1 MSSLRQLM
9 SALWAAL
16 WLNGRLLGLRLRRLF
31 GSDPEADAGP
41 DFQLLG
47 ADVLAAEAD
56 LDPIE
61 IPAEL
66 TARLATTRAELVERA
81 HAAGAPRTSPPVRRR
96 RRAATLTVAAVL
108 GLGVVGAGASAL
120 VSGSTGVPAVD
131 RLLGI
136 YEQGLNKPDAA
147 GRPGPSGSDLQP
159 SASKAGEPIETV
171 LPDGSKSVTT
181 FYVAENGNICSAVAT
196 LDESGAGTLSC
207 GSPGEVAKAIQDGGD
222 VHGMWGLG
230 TSHILLRGY
239 VSSDVVSLSGRGPSG
254 PLEVQLGEPW
264 TPSSTPAVG
273 SLKPFVAVASLDS
286 PLERDGREPPLALER
301 RSYSF
306 EAVTDEGRQLLIGP

>member
-1 MSSLRQLM
+1 MSPSRRLL

-16 WLNGRLLGLRLRRLF
+16 WLHGRLVGLRLRRLF
-31 GSDPEADAGP
+31 GHDPKTDDGP

-56 LDPIE
+56 SDPIE
-61 IPAEL
+61 IPAESS
-66 TARLATTRAELVERA
+66 ARLAAMRAELAERA
-81 HAAGAPRTSPPVRRR
+81 HAAVPTHTSPLGRRR

-131 RLLGI
+131 RLLGV
-136 YEQGLNKPDAA
+136 YEQNLNKPGAA
-147 GRPGPSGSDLQP
+147 DRGGPSGSDLQP

-181 FYVAENGNICSAVAT
+181 FYVSEDGRICWAAIT
-196 LDESGAGTLSC
+196 PGASGTGGLGCSSPEEFVKALEAG
-207 GSPGEVAKAIQDGGD
+207 GYVPGIG
-222 VHGMWGLG
+222 GLG
-230 TSHILLRGY
+230 TSHIVLQGY
-239 VSSDVVSLSGRGPSG
+239 VRGDVVSLSGRGPSG
-254 PLEVQLGEPW
+254 PLKIQLGEPW

-273 SLKPFVAVASLDS
+273 SLRPFVAVASLDS
-286 PLERDGREPPLALER
+286 PLKLDLQQLPELEQ

-306 EAVTDEGRQLLIGP
+306 DAVTDDGHQLRIRP

>member
-1 MSSLRQLM
+1 MSFLRQLT

-16 WLNGRLLGLRLRRLF
+16 WLHGRLLGLRLRRLF
-31 GSDPEADAGP
+31 GRGPEADTGP

-56 LDPIE
+56 RDPVE

-66 TARLATTRAELVERA
+66 TARLAVTRAELAERA
-81 HAAGAPRTSPPVRRR
+81 HAAATPRTSPPVRRR

-136 YEQGLNKPDAA
+136 YEQNLSKPGAA
-147 GRPGPSGSDLQP
+147 DRGGPSGSDLQP
-159 SASKAGEPIETV
+159 SASKAAEPIETV

-181 FYVAENGNICSAVAT
+181 FYVAEDGNICWAVAAE
-196 LDESGAGTLSC
+196 DGSGAG
-207 GSPGEVAKAIQDGGD
+207 
-222 VHGMWGLG
+222 GLG
-230 TSHILLRGY
+230 CSSPTDFVKALEAGGYVPGIEVLGMSHIVLRGY
-239 VSSDVVSLSGRGPSG
+239 VRAAVVSLSGHGPNG

-264 TPSSTPAVG
+264 TPSSLPAVG
-273 SLKPFVAVASLDS
+273 SLRPFVAVASLGS
-286 PLERDGREPPLALER
+286 PLKLDGREPLPELER

-306 EAVTDEGRQLLIGP
+306 DAVTDDGRQFRIRP

>member
-1 MSSLRQLM
+1 M

-16 WLNGRLLGLRLRRLF
+16 WLHSRLLGLRLRRLF
-31 GSDPEADAGP
+31 GRGPEADNGP
-41 DFQLLG
+41 DYQLLG

-56 LDPIE
+56 RDPID

-66 TARLATTRAELVERA
+66 TARLAVTRAELVERA
-81 HAAGAPRTSPPVRRR
+81 HAAATPRTSRPGSRRR
-96 RRAATLTVAAVL
+96 RTLAVTVAALL

-136 YEQGLNKPDAA
+136 YEQNLNKPGAA
-147 GRPGPSGSDLQP
+147 DRGGPSGSDLQP
-159 SASKAGEPIETV
+159 SASKAAEPIETV

-181 FYVAENGNICSAVAT
+181 FYVAQDGGICSAVAA
-196 LDESGAGTLSC
+196 LGESGAGTLSC
-207 GSPGEVAKAIQDGGD
+207 GSPGDIAKAVQGGGELQ
-222 VHGMWGLG
+222 GMSGLG
-230 TSHILLRGY
+230 TSHIVLRGY
-239 VSSDVVSLSGRGPSG
+239 VGGDVVSLSGRGPRG
-254 PLEVQLGEPW
+254 PLEVRLGEPW

-273 SLKPFVAVASLDS
+273 SLRPFVAVASLGS
-286 PLERDGREPPLALER
+286 PLKLDGSELPPELQQ

-306 EAVTDEGRQLLIGP
+306 EAVTNDGRQLQIRP